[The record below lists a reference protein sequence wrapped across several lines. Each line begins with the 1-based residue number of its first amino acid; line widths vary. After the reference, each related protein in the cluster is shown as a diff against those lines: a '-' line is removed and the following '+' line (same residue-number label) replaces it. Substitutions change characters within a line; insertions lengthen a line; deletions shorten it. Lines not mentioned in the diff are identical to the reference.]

1 MANSITGFQLAQSGV
16 DLSKTSGAASVSRTS
31 DSNSPALK
39 ATGIPTYRYPNK
51 AIKESDDYLEIRVV
65 KYTPPGTQSI
75 AENNVSFKTTTQVL
89 NESPNIKT
97 PVAIIT
103 LPMPQDIQDSNSVDW
118 GDSSLNAIEATTIS
132 AAMEGMKAG
141 DPFSGG
147 ITGINKMLS
156 AFRGTAA
163 TGNAQDLA
171 QSYFA
176 AQLVQVFNSNVDS
189 ASLLSRSTGQVLNP
203 NLELLFKGV
212 GLREFSFNFDFAPK
226 SPDEAKVIKDIIR
239 TFKKGMSPRSSAGTG
254 VGAGL
259 FISAPNIFVLE
270 YKSGGKPHPF
280 LNKFKPMAM
289 KGMGV
294 NYTGS
299 GTYSV
304 YSDSTPVHMKL
315 TLTFQ
320 EVNPIYF
327 EDYQD
332 SDVGVG
338 Y

>member
-1 MANSITGFQLAQSGV
+1 MANSITGFQLSQSGV
-16 DLSKTSGAASVSRTS
+16 DLSKTSGAASVSKTS
-31 DSNSPALK
+31 DSNSPSLRG
-39 ATGIPTYRYPNK
+39 TGIPTYRYPNK

-103 LPMPQDIQDSNSVDW
+103 LPMPQDIQDSNSVEW
-118 GDSSLNAIEATTIS
+118 GDSRLNALEAATVS
-132 AAMEGMKAG
+132 ATMEGMK
-141 DPFSGG
+141 SGNPLSG
-147 ITGINKMLS
+147 AATGINKILETLKS
-156 AFRGTAA
+156 TAA
-163 TGNAQDLA
+163 SGNAQDLA

-176 AQLVQVFNSNVDS
+176 AQLVQVFNSNVDA

-226 SPDEAKVIKDIIR
+226 SPDEAKVVKDIIR
-239 TFKKGMSPRSSAGTG
+239 TFKKGMSPRTSAGTAT
-254 VGAGL
+254 GAGL
-259 FISAPNIFVLE
+259 FISAPDIFVLE

>member
-1 MANSITGFQLAQSGV
+1 MANSIFGFQLAQSGV

-31 DSNSPALK
+31 DSNRPGK
-39 ATGIPTYRYPNK
+39 GIPTYRYPNK

-103 LPMPQDIQDSNSVDW
+103 LPMPQIIEDSNSVSW
-118 GDSSLNAIEATTIS
+118 GDSSLNAIES
-132 AAMEGMKAG
+132 AAVSAVSEGLGAG
-141 DPFSGG
+141 DPFSGVAKV
-147 ITGINKMLS
+147 ISSMAAKIK
-156 AFRGTAA
+156 GTAA
-163 TGNAQDLA
+163 SGNAQDLA
-171 QSYFA
+171 QSFFA
-176 AQLVQVFNSNVDS
+176 AQIVNGFGSNIDA

-212 GLREFSFNFDFAPK
+212 DLREFRFNFDFAPK

-239 TFKKGMSPRSSAGTG
+239 TFKKGMSPRSSSGTAT
-254 VGAGL
+254 GAGL

-332 SDVGVG
+332 SDIGVG